1 MNFQNLHIKLLIGL
15 VLISSFSRGQT
26 INIVE
31 ENDLKFQ
38 THFFEALKQ
47 KAINNYS
54 KAIESLEKCYE
65 IDSASLAV
73 QFEISKNK
81 LLIKNY
87 FEAQLFIDKAIEKNP
102 SNVDLLLHK
111 IAIFKAQRNYK
122 EAIEIQKR
130 VNEIQPVQSDKLVLL
145 YIQNRDFKKAQKLI
159 SEIENKAL
167 STQRIKVYK
176 KYFENRRKLSTVVK
190 KENDVVKNMDIESLK
205 KSYLQKK
212 GYKTLKEILKIELKK
227 ELFKMLFVDS
237 KNGLEL
243 FPAQPYLYKMNGLA
257 LNKLGKYNEA
267 INVLTVGIDFVIDDI
282 VLEADFYNQLSKSYE
297 GLNKKNEALKYKQKA
312 EKLRKGIK

>member
-73 QFEISKNK
+73 QFELSKNK
-81 LLIKNY
+81 LLTKNY

-102 SNVDLLLHK
+102 SDVDLLLHK

-159 SEIENKAL
+159 SKIESKAL

-190 KENDVVKNMDIESLK
+190 KENDVVENIDIESLK

-212 GYKTLKEILKIELKK
+212 GYKTLIEILKIELKK
-227 ELFKMLFVDS
+227 ELFEMLFIDS

>member
-73 QFEISKNK
+73 QFELSKNK

-111 IAIFKAQRNYK
+111 IAIFKAQKNYK

-176 KYFENRRKLSTVVK
+176 KYFENRRKLSTVLK
-190 KENDVVKNMDIESLK
+190 KENDVVENIDIESLK

-212 GYKTLKEILKIELKK
+212 EYKTLKEILKIELKK
-227 ELFKMLFVDS
+227 ELFEMLFVDS

>member
-73 QFEISKNK
+73 QFELSKNK

-176 KYFENRRKLSTVVK
+176 KYFENRRKLSTVLK
-190 KENDVVKNMDIESLK
+190 KENDVVENIDIESLK

-212 GYKTLKEILKIELKK
+212 EYKTLKEILKIELKK
-227 ELFKMLFVDS
+227 ELFEMLFVDS

-282 VLEADFYNQLSKSYE
+282 VLEADFYNQLSKSYK
-297 GLNKKNEALKYKQKA
+297 GLNNKNEALKYKQKA

>member
-73 QFEISKNK
+73 QFELSKNK

-176 KYFENRRKLSTVVK
+176 KYFENRRKLSTVLK
-190 KENDVVKNMDIESLK
+190 KENDVVENIDIESLK

-212 GYKTLKEILKIELKK
+212 EYKTLKEILKIELKK
-227 ELFKMLFVDS
+227 ELFEMLFVDS